1 MTDKEKE
8 KEKKVKELKDR
19 ILNHTRELKS
29 IEAKEGRGAG
39 KFKRDMIEDLKNQV
53 HFMIH
58 PITETL

>member
-1 MTDKEKE
+1 MTDKE

-39 KFKRDMIEDLKNQV
+39 KFKRGIIKGLNNQLL
-53 HFMIH
+53 F
-58 PITETL
+58 LLRL

>member
-8 KEKKVKELKDR
+8 KKIKELKDR

-39 KFKRDMIEDLKNQV
+39 KSKRGIIKGLNNQLL
-53 HFMIH
+53 F
-58 PITETL
+58 LLRL

>member
-1 MTDKEKE
+1 MTDKE

-39 KFKRDMIEDLKNQV
+39 KFKRDIIKPLNIQLEFLLASKTIKD
-53 HFMIH
+53 
-58 PITETL
+58 E

>member
-1 MTDKEKE
+1 MTD

-39 KFKRDMIEDLKNQV
+39 KFKRDMIKDLKNQLL
-53 HFMIH
+53 F
-58 PITETL
+58 LLRFKK